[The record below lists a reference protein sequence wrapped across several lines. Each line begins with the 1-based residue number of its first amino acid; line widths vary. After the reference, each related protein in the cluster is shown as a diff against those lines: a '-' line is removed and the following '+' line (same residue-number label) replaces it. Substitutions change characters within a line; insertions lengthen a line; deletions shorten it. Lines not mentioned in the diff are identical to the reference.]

1 MSEHKFVRDTLSKAV
16 LNTDVNALEQYRFA
30 RDQRLQEQNIL
41 QNCVDDISSLKD
53 DMVEIKNL
61 LLKISEKYYGKE
73 SPKT

>member
-41 QNCVDDISSLKD
+41 QNCVDDISSFKD

-61 LLKISEKYYGKE
+61 LLKISEK
-73 SPKT
+73 